1 MHALNEI
8 TPRTREHS
16 EVKLIAIVEI
26 NGQRIALTCQHEGEA
41 AILQNMLENPVIL
54 GKGNLLTAKKI

>member
-8 TPRTREHS
+8 TPRTREQS

-26 NGQRIALTCQHEGEA
+26 NGQRIALTCQYEGEA

>member
-1 MHALNEI
+1 
-8 TPRTREHS
+8 
-16 EVKLIAIVEI
+16 VIAIVEI

-54 GKGNLLTAKKI
+54 GKVKLSAVKKI